1 MKWWLIVFLLTAD
14 GWEPGENFD
23 GWWASKQASFDACVE
38 HRDFAN
44 KVNADT
50 SLANKICFA
59 CEERFD
65 DGTSSDAAC
74 EGPCEPCQENEEN
87 SSVSTNP

>member
-1 MKWWLIVFLLTAD
+1 MKWWLIVFLLTAN

-23 GWWASKQASFDACVE
+23 GWWASKQASFEACVE
-38 HRDFAN
+38 DRDF
-44 KVNADT
+44 
-50 SLANKICFA
+50 ANKICFA

-65 DGTSSDAAC
+65 DGTSSDSAC
-74 EGPCEPCQENEEN
+74 KGPCEPCPEDEEN

>member
-1 MKWWLIVFLLTAD
+1 MQWWLIVFLLTAN

-23 GWWASKQASFDACVE
+23 GWWASKQASFEACVE

-59 CEERFD
+59 CEQRFD
-65 DGTSSDAAC
+65 DGTSFDATC
-74 EGPCEPCQENEEN
+74 EDPCEPCREIEEE
-87 SSVSTNP
+87 STASTNP

>member
-1 MKWWLIVFLLTAD
+1 MKWWLIVFLLTAN

-23 GWWASKQASFDACVE
+23 GWWASKQASFEACVE

-50 SLANKICFA
+50 SLATRSVLPAKSASTTARHPIRLA
-59 CEERFD
+59 TDLASPAKR
-65 DGTSSDAAC
+65 TKRM
-74 EGPCEPCQENEEN
+74 CQ
-87 SSVSTNP
+87 

>member
-1 MKWWLIVFLLTAD
+1 M
-14 GWEPGENFD
+14 
-23 GWWASKQASFDACVE
+23 E

-50 SLANKICFA
+50 SLADKICFA

-65 DGTSSDAAC
+65 DGTLSESDAPC

-87 SSVSTNP
+87 SLVTTNS

>member
-1 MKWWLIVFLLTAD
+1 MKWWLIVFLLTAN

-23 GWWASKQASFDACVE
+23 GWWASKQASFEACVE

-50 SLANKICFA
+50 SLANKICFVA
-59 CEERFD
+59 INVENDLSVFWLDQPGDAFHQRALAIAI
-65 DGTSSDAAC
+65 GT
-74 EGPCEPCQENEEN
+74 Q
-87 SSVSTNP
+87 

>member
-1 MKWWLIVFLLTAD
+1 MKWWLIVFLLTTN

-23 GWWASKQASFDACVE
+23 GWWASEQDSYEACVE

-44 KVNADT
+44 KVNAET
-50 SLANKICFA
+50 SLADKICFA

-65 DGTSSDAAC
+65 DGTLSESDAPC
-74 EGPCEPCQENEEN
+74 EGPVSYTHLTLPTIC
-87 SSVSTNP
+87 SV